1 MFFLKVFMYSNLSDH
16 YWYLNVH
23 WYLANKVTDTYN
35 ISGRCDQTEITWI
48 VWIVSPGNTGFQPS
62 QTEIKDNKY
71 WPCGMLG
78 PAMLEVR
85 SFSSNSGHMNVWPSQ
100 AGILSF

>member
-1 MFFLKVFMYSNLSDH
+1 M
-16 YWYLNVH
+16 
-23 WYLANKVTDTYN
+23 
-35 ISGRCDQTEITWI
+35 
-48 VWIVSPGNTGFQPS
+48 VSPGNTGFQPS

-85 SFSSNSGHMNVWPSQ
+85 SFSSNSGHMNVWPSL